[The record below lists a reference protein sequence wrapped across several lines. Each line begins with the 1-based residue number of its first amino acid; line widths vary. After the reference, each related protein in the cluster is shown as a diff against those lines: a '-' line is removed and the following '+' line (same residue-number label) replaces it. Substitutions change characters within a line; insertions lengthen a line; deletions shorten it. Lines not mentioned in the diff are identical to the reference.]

1 MHPKM
6 SVAVLNLSTVSL
18 LDFLFFFTDVFL
30 FYIQCF
36 ILYLPLFILDMSIY
50 LKVSLLAELKF
61 RTKLTTAKNIRIQG
75 TVV

>member
-18 LDFLFFFTDVFL
+18 LDFLFFTDVFL

-61 RTKLTTAKNIRIQG
+61 RTKLTTAKTIRIQQ